1 MKTPES
7 IIEEID
13 EDFRAGRFS
22 LPIRIM
28 MNMVRS
34 GSDWSCGLLGPFNGK
49 NDIDQLAGKLFDL
62 SLTKKINGFKSFR
75 AGGAIGMNGFE
86 FAIVEYQIILLDLK
100 KGENESNIT
109 SDLIERLCFLL
120 DSDSVKREWERLNEI
135 RGH

>member
-13 EDFRAGRFS
+13 EDFRAGRIS

-28 MNMVRS
+28 MKVTRN
-34 GSDWSCGLLGPFNGK
+34 DWSYGLIGPFSGK
-49 NDIDQLAGKLFDL
+49 NDIDQLAGRLFDL
-62 SLTKKINGFKSFR
+62 SLSKKIHGFESYR
-75 AGGAIGMNGFE
+75 AIDKIGMNGFDL
-86 FAIVEYQIILLDLK
+86 AIVDYQISLIDLK

-109 SDLIERLCFLL
+109 PELIGKLCFLL
-120 DSDSVKREWERLNEI
+120 DSDFVRMEWERLNEI